1 METPACCIQFRIA
14 DSIMVNKDQ
23 KSDGL
28 VLVGIVFIDP
38 AFLEQYPIAAL
49 LAFDRGVAHLQS
61 GVSSALYM
69 LSA

>member
-1 METPACCIQFRIA
+1 MKTPAFCIQFRIA

-38 AFLEQYPIAAL
+38 AFLEQYPVAAL
-49 LAFDRGVAHLQS
+49 LAFDRRVAHLQS

-69 LSA
+69 L